1 MNILIKPN
9 KYNHFMPIAHVIMSN
24 KYYLLYMNVFND
36 FIKDKKIRII
46 LDNIYFI
53 TVWKRFG

>member
-9 KYNHFMPIAHVIMSN
+9 KYNHFIPIAHVFMSN

-36 FIKDKKIRII
+36 IKYLLKIKK
-46 LDNIYFI
+46 
-53 TVWKRFG
+53 